1 MILCDDDD
9 DDDDDDDEKSNRI
22 MIMLVAPVEDTNLM
36 AFLSRIFTCTETQKS
51 TVKFKGRS
59 KQDSSRFVIRGKVE
73 PHHR

>member
-36 AFLSRIFTCTETQKS
+36 AFLSRIFTCTETLKS
-51 TVKFKGRS
+51 TVKF
-59 KQDSSRFVIRGKVE
+59 
-73 PHHR
+73 